1 MTGGVP
7 VTAFLIRLLLPSG
20 ADPGDPQV
28 RQRCGSVSGGV
39 GIALNALLFLGKLLS
54 GLATGS
60 IAVVA
65 DAFNNLSDAAS
76 SVITLVGFR
85 LAGQDADQE
94 HPFGHGR
101 MEYLT
106 GLVVA
111 LAILLMGVEIGKS
124 SLEKIFSPEVTTF
137 SWMAVVILFLS
148 ILVKLW
154 MFFFNRTLGRRIGS
168 AAMEATAA
176 DSLSDSV
183 STGVVL
189 LSTLI
194 SHFLHVQVDGFA
206 GLLVA
211 VFILKTGWDS
221 ARETLDPLLGRP
233 MDPSLAAD
241 IDRLVLSHPHILNI
255 HDLVYHDYGPG
266 RAMMSFHVE
275 VPAGCDLLEIH
286 DVVDHIERELK
297 ERHHIETVIHVD
309 PVVND
314 ERTLALRDQVTRLT
328 QELDPVLTIHDF
340 RITAGPL
347 HTNLISDVVVPYGFR
362 LTDQQVLE
370 QLTRSIR
377 ALSDHYYPV
386 IQVDHSYIDQR
397 SVQN

>member
-1 MTGGVP
+1 
-7 VTAFLIRLLLPSG
+7 
-20 ADPGDPQV
+20 
-28 RQRCGSVSGGV
+28 
-39 GIALNALLFLGKLLS
+39 
-54 GLATGS
+54 
-60 IAVVA
+60 
-65 DAFNNLSDAAS
+65 
-76 SVITLVGFR
+76 
-85 LAGQDADQE
+85 
-94 HPFGHGR
+94 
-101 MEYLT
+101 
-106 GLVVA
+106 
-111 LAILLMGVEIGKS
+111 
-124 SLEKIFSPEVTTF
+124 
-137 SWMAVVILFLS
+137 
-148 ILVKLW
+148 
-154 MFFFNRTLGRRIGS
+154 
-168 AAMEATAA
+168 MEATAA

-314 ERTLALRDQVTRLT
+314 ERTLALREQVTRLT

-347 HTNLISDVVVPYGFR
+347 HTNLIFDVVVPYGFR

>member
-1 MTGGVP
+1 MNFV
-7 VTAFLIRLLLPSG
+7 IRSCLG
-20 ADPGDPQV
+20 NRDPRSPEA
-28 RQRCGSVSGGV
+28 RQRCGTLAGGV
-39 GIALNALLFLGKLLS
+39 GILLNLLLFLAKLIA
-54 GLATGS
+54 GLAAS
-60 IAVVA
+60 SVAMVA
-65 DAFNNLSDAAS
+65 DAVNNLSDAAA
-76 SVITLVGFR
+76 SVVTLVGFR
-85 LAGQDADQE
+85 LAGQAADAD

-101 MEYLT
+101 IEYVS
-106 GLVVA
+106 GLIVS
-111 LAILLMGVEIGKS
+111 LAILLMGFEIGRS
-124 SLEKIFSPEVTTF
+124 SVEALFEQREIDFSPV
-137 SWMAVVILFLS
+137 SLVILCAA
-148 ILVKLW
+148 IGVKLW
-154 MFFFNRTLGRRIGS
+154 MFWFNRSLGRVIGS

-176 DSLSDSV
+176 DSLSDAA

-189 LSTLI
+189 LSTLAG
-194 SHFLHVQVDGFA
+194 HFWNLRVDGLA

-211 VFILKTGWDS
+211 AFILKTGWD
-221 ARETLDPLLGRP
+221 AAKDTLDPLLGRP

-347 HTNLISDVVVPYGFR
+347 HTNLIFDVVVPYGFR

>member
-1 MTGGVP
+1 MMELLSRWFIRDRNN
-7 VTAFLIRLLLPSG
+7 VTDPRVRRAYGQLCGFVGIGLNILLFAGKFFAGTLS
-20 ADPGDPQV
+20 
-28 RQRCGSVSGGV
+28 GSVA
-39 GIALNALLFLGKLLS
+39 I
-54 GLATGS
+54 T
-60 IAVVA
+60 A
-65 DAFNNLSDAAS
+65 DAFNNLSDAGS
-76 SVITLVGFR
+76 SVVTLLGFR
-85 LAGQDADQE
+85 LAGKKPDPQ

-101 MEYLT
+101 LEYVS
-106 GLVVA
+106 GLIVA
-111 LAILLMGVEIGKS
+111 GLILLMGVELAKTS
-124 SLEKIFSPEVTTF
+124 VEKILHPAAVDFSVI
-137 SWMAVVILFLS
+137 ALVILAVS
-148 ILVKLW
+148 ICVKLY
-154 MFFFNRTLGRRIGS
+154 MCLYNRRIGKKIRS

-347 HTNLISDVVVPYGFR
+347 HTNLIFDVVVPYGFR